1 MAQHQKITATKIPR
15 EQDKRITHRESNE
28 RLIAPLGTAVI
39 NLLVSIT
46 KTGAEKQPLCRV
58 LLKSFFGLF

>member
-1 MAQHQKITATKIPR
+1 MAQHQKILTATKIPR

-39 NLLVSIT
+39 NLLVSIRQAP
-46 KTGAEKQPLCRV
+46 KNSLCV
-58 LLKSFFGLF
+58 EFY